1 MEPMSEVN
9 WEELFAWIGEES
21 RTHEQNL
28 GVLAM
33 VRAML
38 ECGAEDHE
46 AVLAVASILLA
57 TWMAA
62 RVSGKV

>member
-1 MEPMSEVN
+1 MDPMSEVN

-21 RTHEQNL
+21 RTHEQNAE
-28 GVLAM
+28 VLAM

-38 ECGAEDHE
+38 ECGAADHE